1 MRFIGEQGSF
11 ERHYFDREAEFE
23 RELYRFSDELFRGGY
38 FVSWKP
44 LLEDPLS
51 KEGVKPDSLL
61 VSLEYDEW
69 WVIEVELGYKKKI
82 SEMIDQLGKLSRVI
96 YSNYSEDL
104 AKGLLKTNQHNPLT
118 EEEARRIAK
127 NLTSEPPKFL
137 LIIDQK
143 EKNMIHQA
151 SLNDFSTLIV
161 HTYKNHAKQYRLAL
175 PEESTLTKEL
185 PPESDTIFTISKPD
199 SMPIEMNNHWWYP
212 IPIKSD
218 FVNYESI
225 TLDDGKETFIVPI
238 ILTEDEAYM
247 KLPIHLNSIKDI
259 YKGNRNGLLFEEQIS
274 SFYRL
279 KLDFR

>member
-11 ERHYFDREAEFE
+11 ERHYFDQEAEFE

-44 LLEDPLS
+44 LLEDPLT

-69 WVIEVELGYKKKI
+69 WVVEVELGYKKKI
-82 SEMIDQLGKLSRVI
+82 SDMINQLGKLSRVI
-96 YSNYSEDL
+96 YSNYSEEL

-118 EEEARRIAK
+118 KEEAKKIAK

-137 LIIDQK
+137 LIIDQE
-143 EKNMIHQA
+143 EKKMIHQA
-151 SLNDFSTLIV
+151 ALNDFSTLIV
-161 HTYKNHAKQYRLAL
+161 KTYKNHAKQYRLAL
-175 PEESTLTKEL
+175 PDESTMTKEL
-185 PPESDTIFTISKPD
+185 PPQSDTIFTISKSDP
-199 SMPIEMNNHWWYP
+199 MPIVMNNHWWYK
-212 IPIKSD
+212 IPNRSD
-218 FVNYESI
+218 FVSYESI

-238 ILTEDEAYM
+238 IVTQDEAYM
-247 KLPIHLNSIKDI
+247 KLPIHLKTIKEI
-259 YKGNRNGLLFEEQIS
+259 YKGNRDGLLFEEETP

-279 KLDFR
+279 KLQFR